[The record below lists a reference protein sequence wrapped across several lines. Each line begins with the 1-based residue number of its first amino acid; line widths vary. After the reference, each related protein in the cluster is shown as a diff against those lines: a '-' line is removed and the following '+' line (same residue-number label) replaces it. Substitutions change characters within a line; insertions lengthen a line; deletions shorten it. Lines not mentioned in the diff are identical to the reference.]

1 VARCKDVKE
10 EDLLD
15 HWQKSRGAVVHRSF
29 LGVIELFGVLSNSGW
44 NFDSGGV
51 LARLHNSQPGDSR

>member
-1 VARCKDVKE
+1 MKE

-29 LGVIELFGVLSNSGW
+29 LEVIELVGALSNSGW

-51 LARLHNSQPGDSR
+51 LARLCNSQLGDCRKSGA